1 MVRRD
6 LKEVPPCYSQ
16 KSCLV
21 KRVSLFTLHS
31 FCSSKHGGLSVCKV
45 KMELYWHPSAHC
57 CVSLS
62 ACVCVKVYP
71 PIIPSL
77 LLLCRLIPQ
86 TCHTSLPRPVRDD
99 LRVEE
104 HIKTAQTAAEA
115 MITNHGFSLYLF
127 SFLPWV
133 AISFCLLIP
142 AVPRNLAVHSPSPNM
157 HFLHLP
163 PVLHICPPHPVVHDK
178 VSPVKREEI
187 NDGRRRMNVCP
198 VRFIIQSFLYHFYT
212 FGFTIEL
219 QSCPILLEMFKTWT
233 SLFSLSYNSLSG
245 AALQ

>member
-1 MVRRD
+1 MIRRD
-6 LKEVPPCYSQ
+6 FKEVPPCSSQ

-31 FCSSKHGGLSVCKV
+31 LCSSKHGWLSVCKV
-45 KMELYWHPSAHC
+45 KMELYWQPSAHC
-57 CVSLS
+57 CISLS

-99 LRVEE
+99 LQVEE
-104 HIKTAQTAAEA
+104 HIKAAQTAAEA
-115 MITNHGFSLYLF
+115 MITKPRPLPSTF
-127 SFLPWV
+127 SFLPQA
-133 AISFCLLIP
+133 AISFCVLIP
-142 AVPRNLAVHSPSPNM
+142 AVPHNLSVHSPSPNI
-157 HFLHLP
+157 HFLHSP
-163 PVLHICPPHPVVHDK
+163 PVLHICPSHLEVRDK

-187 NDGRRRMNVCP
+187 NDGRSRMNVCP
-198 VRFIIQSFLYHFYT
+198 MRFIIQWFLYHFYT
-212 FGFTIEL
+212 LGITIEL
-219 QSCPILLEMFKTWT
+219 QSCPILPQMFKTWT